1 MQWKSA
7 GRCPEGRP
15 ALTGPSHT
23 HSAASLTLGVN
34 RSLEGGIEILQTSR
48 SFDTFR
54 SDADLLGNGEFAKRT
69 GLSRP
74 TMVRLTQTLVGMG
87 ILQQKPAPRG
97 QCLTRSLVCCATRKD

>member
-1 MQWKSA
+1 MEI
-7 GRCPEGRP
+7 GRVMPRGTTRTDRTRLHPFGGTP
-15 ALTGPSHT
+15 ARSVL
-23 HSAASLTLGVN
+23 N